1 MACVSKRRKRNG
13 IEQPRWNWSKRLL
26 VSLPIFLILMGIL
39 TSVSRATT
47 VEWHNDPI
55 DQTVNTLASDTAVT
69 YANPGGEQLPK
80 RGTYKVETTDTWI
93 DLKRPS
99 TGEIQ
104 RAHVLIRSP
113 KGLSSNHGLP
123 AAVFM
128 HGAGYGTA
136 DNSFG
141 DVATDLSSAG
151 FVTATV
157 DKPVWSTGDV
167 DRDYPGS
174 AHAYG
179 QVVDYL
185 RSMSAVD
192 PEKVG
197 LYATSESTWISPYL
211 VREDGHIAFQ
221 VLLSPMVFSPRHALG
236 FFVAQDFAIV
246 GANPG
251 YQSIVRRV
259 FSVDAARFGL
269 YNLDFDPMVAEG
281 YAIPTFVAYGSKD
294 VMTAQVDGVRQIETM
309 AHSVGNW
316 DVTIR
321 NYPVANHVL
330 RLGDEAEEGTPLA
343 DRYENDFVDWTVG
356 KVRGLEPTGASIAG
370 ASIVQS
376 IGVPTYLTAHTKM
389 TVYGVIIHLAA
400 VVMLVVSWLFA
411 IIALVRKIWTMT
423 HGGGRAIGLVPGFQ
437 RVLITISLTTQA
449 MLLLFFAGVGQI
461 IWRMVKLIWGA
472 APEAPGMIY
481 WSWYALQVFCAV
493 VVWAWSR
500 VFGQI
505 LEAASLRGLLRT
517 PEEWRADIQA
527 RRLTGR
533 PVIRI
538 RGVDTGPVLAST
550 RFGVAFF
557 VITTLAMFCLL
568 LVFAFWGLF
577 IY

>member
-1 MACVSKRRKRNG
+1 
-13 IEQPRWNWSKRLL
+13 
-26 VSLPIFLILMGIL
+26 MGIL
-39 TSVSRATT
+39 TSVSHATT

-55 DQTVNTLASDTAVT
+55 DQTVNTLAADTSVT
-69 YANPGGEQLPK
+69 YENPSGLRLPK
-80 RGTYKVETTDTWI
+80 RGTYQVRTSDVWI

-113 KGLSSNHGLP
+113 KGVSAKRDLP

-141 DVATDLSSAG
+141 DVAADLSSAG

-157 DKPVWSTGDV
+157 DKPVWSTSDI
-167 DRDYPGS
+167 DRDYAGS

-185 RSMSAVD
+185 RSLPSVNPD
-192 PEKVG
+192 KVG

-211 VREDGHIAFQ
+211 VRDDGRIAFQ

-259 FSVDAARFGL
+259 FSADAALFGL
-269 YNLDFDPMVAEG
+269 TNLDFDPMVAEG

-309 AHSVGNW
+309 AHRTGNW

-343 DRYENDFVDWTVG
+343 DRYEDDFVNWAVG
-356 KVRGLEPTGASIAG
+356 KVRGLEPDGASIAG
-370 ASIVQS
+370 SSIIQS
-376 IGVPTYLTAHTKM
+376 IGVPTYLTAHPKM
-389 TVYGVIIHLAA
+389 TVYGVIIHVAA

-411 IIALVRKIWTMT
+411 LVALVRKIWFMT
-423 HGGGRAIGLVPGFQ
+423 HGGGRAIGLSQGFQ
-437 RVLITISLTTQA
+437 SVLVMICLTTQA
-449 MLLLFFAGVGQI
+449 MLALFFAGVGQI

-472 APEAPGMIY
+472 APEPPGMIY

-527 RRLTGR
+527 WRLTGK

-538 RGVDTGPVLAST
+538 RGAETGPVLSST
-550 RFGVAFF
+550 RFGVVMF
-557 VITTLAMFCLL
+557 VVTTLAMFCLL

-577 IY
+577 VY